1 MKVFKCALEVCL
13 RHPVY
18 LIIYVGF
25 LSLMGLFMAG
35 GLTFNAESDS
45 FEAARAPYTVID
57 RDQSDLSRA
66 VGAYLSERG
75 MFVEVADEARA
86 LQDAVATGQVS
97 YLLIIPQNFGE
108 AFVAAARDGAEE
120 PHLEAVFSYESATG
134 MLVDT
139 QVNQYLGLVRGAAA
153 LLPDASQAAVV
164 DKANASA
171 QEQAAVETVQVPSE
185 STGSDRFVFYLK
197 WSAYPLTAAIV
208 VSVGLVM
215 GAFNRTDVRRRVLV
229 SSKSSLAVGIQKLA
243 AGVVVTAGVW
253 AFIMA
258 VGLVAFGESAACLPA
273 TTVALLL
280 ACEFVY
286 ALTPLAIGFLL
297 GQLGATEMVSNAVGN
312 IMGMVFSFLGGAW
325 ISLSLLPAGVRAVA
339 AFTPVYWLTDV
350 LGDVAAMGADASLSL
365 QAALPA
371 MGVLALFALAFFV
384 CGLVAG
390 RLRAQSAEAG
400 GNAAAA
406 RPR

>member
-1 MKVFKCALEVCL
+1 MRVFKGALAVCV
-13 RHPVY
+13 RHPLY
-18 LIIYVGF
+18 LVIYVGF

-35 GLTFNAESDS
+35 GLTFGSDNVS
-45 FEAARAPYTVID
+45 FEAASAPYTFID
-57 RDQSDLSRA
+57 RDDSDLSRA
-66 VGAYLSERG
+66 VGAYLSKQGE
-75 MFVEVADEARA
+75 FVEVADEQRA

-97 YLLIIPQNFGE
+97 YLLIVPEGFSA
-108 AFVAAARDGAEE
+108 AFLKAARDGGEE

-139 QVNQYLGLVRGAAA
+139 QVNQYLALMRATAA
-153 LLPDASQAAVV
+153 LLPDAPTDQVVAMANDAAR
-164 DKANASA
+164 
-171 QEQAAVETVQVPSE
+171 EQASVETVHAPDNTS
-185 STGSDRFVFYLK
+185 GADRFVFYLK

-229 SSKSSLAVGIQKLA
+229 AAESPLAVGVQKLA
-243 AGVVVTAGVW
+243 AGLVVATGVW
-253 AFIMA
+253 AVIMA
-258 VGLVAFGESAACLPA
+258 VGMVAFGDAAACLPA
-273 TTVALLL
+273 ATVALLL
-280 ACEFVY
+280 GCEFVF

-312 IMGMVFSFLGGAW
+312 IAGMVFTFLGGAW

-339 AFTPVYWLTDV
+339 AFTPVYWLTEA
-350 LGDVAAMGADASLSL
+350 LGDAAAAGADTAAAL
-365 QAALPA
+365 QAVLPA
-371 MGVLALFALAFFV
+371 LGVLALFALAFFV
-384 CGLVAG
+384 CGLVAS
-390 RLRAQSAEAG
+390 RLRTQSAEAG